1 MIKIYGMPSCPY
13 CAYLDEQIKGDKR
26 FKVID
31 IGSNVHYLSEF
42 MHLRDTRKEFDH
54 SKAIG
59 DIGIPCFLLEDGT
72 ITLKPEDVGLVEY
85 HPGAKNSCSIDGKG
99 C

>member
-42 MHLRDTRKEFDH
+42 MHLRDTRKEFEH

-85 HPGAKNSCSIDGKG
+85 QPGAKNSCSIDGKG

>member
-1 MIKIYGMPSCPY
+1 MIKIYGLPTCPY
-13 CAYLDEQIKGDKR
+13 CDYVEKQIEGDNR
-26 FKVID
+26 FKYIN
-31 IGSNVHYLSEF
+31 IGAHVRNMSEF
-42 MHLRDTRKEFDH
+42 IHLRDTRKEFDH

-85 HPGAKNSCSIDGKG
+85 QPGSGQSCSIDGKG

>member
-1 MIKIYGMPSCPY
+1 MIKIYGMPTCPH
-13 CAYLDEQIKGDKR
+13 CAFVDEQVKGDNR

-31 IGSNVHYLSEF
+31 IGSDVHKMSEF
-42 MHLRDTRKEFDH
+42 MHLRDTRREFDH

-72 ITLKPEDVGLVEY
+72 VTLKPEDVGLVEY
-85 HPGAKNSCSIDGKG
+85 QPNGGPACSIDGKG

>member
-13 CAYLDEQIKGDKR
+13 CEFVDKQVKDDKR
-26 FKVID
+26 FKIID
-31 IGSNVHYLSEF
+31 IGSNVHFLSEF

-59 DIGIPCFLLEDGT
+59 DIGIPAFLLEDGT

-85 HPGAKNSCSIDGKG
+85 QPGQGPACSIDGKG